1 MSSAVVPATSTRRV
15 WPPVVAL
22 VAIMWAAELVDAV
35 LPYDAD
41 QLGIESRSI
50 EGLLGIPLAPFLHGG
65 FGHLMANTLPFVVLG
80 LLVSWRAGSA
90 FWPVVITV
98 VVGSGL
104 GVWLLGPANAVTLG
118 ASALVFGFLTYL
130 ITAGFRTRHWID
142 VVVGIAVVIVYGSL
156 LWGALPFFVPPG
168 VSWLGHLCGAASG
181 VLAAFLFAERRTPT
195 A

>member
-1 MSSAVVPATSTRRV
+1 MSTDLVAPTSTRRI
-15 WPPVVAL
+15 WPPVLAL

-50 EGLLGIPLAPFLHGG
+50 SGLLGIPLAPFLHAG
-65 FGHLMANTLPFVVLG
+65 FGHLVANTLPFVVLG

-104 GVWLLGPANAVTLG
+104 GVWLLGPANTVTLG

-130 ITAGFRTRHWID
+130 IAAGLRTRHWLD
-142 VVVGIAVVIVYGSL
+142 VLLGVVVLLVYGSL
-156 LWGALPFFVPPG
+156 LWGALPFFVPAG
-168 VSWLGHLCGAASG
+168 VSWLGHLCGAVSG
-181 VLAAFLFAERRTPT
+181 VLAAWWFAPRRTPT
-195 A
+195 V

>member
-1 MSSAVVPATSTRRV
+1 VSTAVAPATSTRRV

-41 QLGIESRSI
+41 RLGIESRSI
-50 EGLLGIPLAPFLHGG
+50 SGLLGIPLAPFLHGG

-90 FWPVVITV
+90 FWPVVMTV

-104 GVWLLGPANAVTLG
+104 GVWLLGPANTVTLG

-156 LWGALPFFVPPG
+156 LWGALPFFVAPG

>member
-1 MSSAVVPATSTRRV
+1 
-15 WPPVVAL
+15 
-22 VAIMWAAELVDAV
+22 MWAAELVDAV

-104 GVWLLGPANAVTLG
+104 GVWLLGPANTVTLG
-118 ASALVFGFLTYL
+118 ASALVFGCLTYL

-156 LWGALPFFVPPG
+156 LWGALPFFVAPG
-168 VSWLGHLCGAASG
+168 VSWLGHLCGAAAG
-181 VLAAFLFAERRTPT
+181 YFYYF
-195 A
+195 

>member
-1 MSSAVVPATSTRRV
+1 VSSAVVPATSTRRV

-50 EGLLGIPLAPFLHGG
+50 SGLLGIPLAPFLHGG

-104 GVWLLGPANAVTLG
+104 GVWLLGPANTVTLG
-118 ASALVFGFLTYL
+118 ASSLVFGFLTYL
-130 ITAGFRTRHWID
+130 IAAGFRTRHWID

-156 LWGALPFFVPPG
+156 LWGALPFFVAPG

-181 VLAAFLFAERRTPT
+181 VLAAFLFAERPTPT
-195 A
+195 V

>member
-50 EGLLGIPLAPFLHGG
+50 SGLLGIPLAPFLHGG

-104 GVWLLGPANAVTLG
+104 GVWLLGPANTVTLG

-156 LWGALPFFVPPG
+156 LWGALPFFVAPG

-181 VLAAFLFAERRTPT
+181 VLAAFLFADRRTPT

>member
-1 MSSAVVPATSTRRV
+1 MSTDLVAPTSTRRI
-15 WPPVVAL
+15 WPPVLVL

-50 EGLLGIPLAPFLHGG
+50 SGLLGIPLAPFLHGG
-65 FGHLMANTLPFVVLG
+65 FGHLVANTLPFVVLG

-104 GVWLLGPANAVTLG
+104 GVWLLGPSDAVTIG

-130 ITAGFRTRHWID
+130 IAAGFRTRHWLD
-142 VVVGIAVVIVYGSL
+142 VVVGVAVLIVYGSL
-156 LWGALPFFVPPG
+156 LWGALPFFVPAG
-168 VSWLGHLCGAASG
+168 VSWLGHLCGAVSG
-181 VLAAFLFAERRTPT
+181 VLAAWWFAPRRTPSL
-195 A
+195 

>member
-1 MSSAVVPATSTRRV
+1 MSSAVVPATTTRRV

-22 VAIMWAAELVDAV
+22 VAVMWAAELIDAL

-50 EGLLGIPLAPFLHGG
+50 SGLLGIPLAPFLHVG
-65 FGHLMANTLPFVVLG
+65 FGHLVANTLPFVVLG

-90 FWPVVITV
+90 FWPVVMTI

-104 GVWLLGPANAVTLG
+104 GVWLLGPAGTVTLG
-118 ASALVFGFLTYL
+118 ASAVVFGFLTYL
-130 ITAGFRTRHWID
+130 VAAGFRTRHWLD
-142 VVVGIAVVIVYGSL
+142 VAVGIAVLLAYGSL
-156 LWGALPFFVPPG
+156 LWGALPFFVAPG

-181 VLAAFLFAERRTPT
+181 VLAAFLVAPRRTPSP
-195 A
+195 